1 MGKYR
6 DHRQPRSHGADRYE
20 NSEGTEPSYFQQR
33 AFVQRPTIP
42 DDAASSPP
50 NDARLLWF
58 NAEKGFGFVSLDD
71 GSDAFLHGSKLQAAG
86 HGELPEGAVLKVR
99 TEAGLKGPQ
108 VVEVLSVSLDAE
120 SVPAAPTSADLE
132 PPIRPDPQE
141 QEIAGVVKRYDEIKG
156 FGFIKLEQGDVFVHA
171 TALTRNGL
179 SKLEVG
185 QNVIVRCGQGRKGL
199 EVQTIHLG

>member
-6 DHRQPRSHGADRYE
+6 DHRQPRSRGSERYQ
-20 NSEGTEPSYFQQR
+20 SAEGSEPSYFQQR
-33 AFVQRPTIP
+33 TVAQRLTIP
-42 DDAASSPP
+42 DETASSSAV
-50 NDARLLWF
+50 DARLLWF

-99 TEAGLKGPQ
+99 TGAGLKGPQ
-108 VVEVLSVSLDAE
+108 VVEVLFVNFDAD
-120 SVPAAPTSADLE
+120 SVPPASTNADLE
-132 PPIRPDPQE
+132 PPIRPDLQD

-156 FGFIKLEQGDVFVHA
+156 FGFIKLDQGDVFVHA

-179 SKLEVG
+179 SKLDVG
-185 QNVIVRCGQGRKGL
+185 QNVFVRCGQGRKGL